1 MNRRRSSRRS
11 SFRLGLLC
19 VPCALALGVAPAAQ
33 VGTVDAEQKISETA
47 GGFGGV
53 LDPSDLFGYSVSSLG
68 DLDGDGNEDLA
79 VGAYQDDDGG
89 GDQGAVWILF
99 LNADGTVASEQKIS
113 ETTGGFGGVLDPGDN
128 FGISVAA
135 LGDLDGDGNGDLAV
149 GAWEDDDGGSGQ
161 GAAWILF
168 LNSDGTVASEQ
179 KISETTGGFGGV
191 LDPSDH
197 FGSSVSSLGDL
208 DGDGNEDLAVG
219 AYGDDDGG
227 NSQGA
232 VWVLFLNADGT
243 VASEQKISET
253 TGGFGGVLDVTD
265 FFGVSVSSLGDLDAD
280 GNEDLAVGAQGD
292 DDGGSNQGA
301 VWILFLNANG
311 TVASEQEISETAGGF
326 GGVLDGNDFFGAS
339 VSSLSDL
346 DGDGTRDLAVGA
358 LFDDDGGTDQGA
370 VWILFLEGP
379 DTTPPVI
386 TCPGDVTAECMS
398 PSGAIVGFS
407 VTATDDTDPSPV
419 VSCVPP
425 SGSLFAHGTTTVNC
439 TATDAS
445 GNSAM
450 CSFDVTVE
458 DTTPPVPS
466 CPSDITVECTN
477 PGGEVVSYSPTASDL
492 CDPAPSVVSVPPS
505 GSTFTLGTTTV
516 TVTATDAMGNSAMCT
531 FDVTIEDTTPPV
543 PTCPGDITI
552 ECTGPGGEVV
562 TYSGSASD
570 ACDPAPSLVFAPPS
584 GSTFT
589 LGTTTVTA
597 TATDASGN
605 SAQCTFDVTVEDTT
619 APTLSCPSGV
629 TVIDGKSGPPGEI
642 VFFSVT
648 AGDLCDPAPSVTC
661 VPPSG
666 SVFPRGTTLV
676 TCTATDGSGNQ
687 TVCLFPVVVLP
698 PFRQASRP

>member
-1 MNRRRSSRRS
+1 M
-11 SFRLGLLC
+11 
-19 VPCALALGVAPAAQ
+19 
-33 VGTVDAEQKISETA
+33 
-47 GGFGGV
+47 
-53 LDPSDLFGYSVSSLG
+53 
-68 DLDGDGNEDLA
+68 
-79 VGAYQDDDGG
+79 
-89 GDQGAVWILF
+89 
-99 LNADGTVASEQKIS
+99 
-113 ETTGGFGGVLDPGDN
+113 
-128 FGISVAA
+128 
-135 LGDLDGDGNGDLAV
+135 
-149 GAWEDDDGGSGQ
+149 
-161 GAAWILF
+161 
-168 LNSDGTVASEQ
+168 
-179 KISETTGGFGGV
+179 
-191 LDPSDH
+191 
-197 FGSSVSSLGDL
+197 
-208 DGDGNEDLAVG
+208 
-219 AYGDDDGG
+219 
-227 NSQGA
+227 
-232 VWVLFLNADGT
+232 
-243 VASEQKISET
+243 
-253 TGGFGGVLDVTD
+253 
-265 FFGVSVSSLGDLDAD
+265 
-280 GNEDLAVGAQGD
+280 
-292 DDGGSNQGA
+292 
-301 VWILFLNANG
+301 
-311 TVASEQEISETAGGF
+311 
-326 GGVLDGNDFFGAS
+326 
-339 VSSLSDL
+339 
-346 DGDGTRDLAVGA
+346 
-358 LFDDDGGTDQGA
+358 
-370 VWILFLEGP
+370 
-379 DTTPPVI
+379 
-386 TCPGDVTAECMS
+386 
-398 PSGAIVGFS
+398 
-407 VTATDDTDPSPV
+407 
-419 VSCVPP
+419 
-425 SGSLFAHGTTTVNC
+425 NC